1 MVRFISFILILCLLL
16 SSCGTSSPA
25 PISSLPADESQPE
38 LDMPLDYAASK
49 GRLCKYHS
57 VYYYETLCWI
67 LYYDEE
73 SGTFGKLCGKPDCT
87 HEDISCNA
95 YIPGF
100 GRLQIYDGML
110 YFMGEMGTLYRMD
123 LSGNQREA
131 VMNVRILS
139 GTNGTWVIHRGYVY
153 TSVFVNKVEKG
164 EAAVNYSL
172 CRYPLG
178 TSAAKEMMFEKDFD
192 QLVADDW
199 QISGDS
205 LFLSFSQGLWGYRGL
220 YHYDLN
226 TGELTELISGSYSGS
241 VSNFQLA
248 EDGIVFAEK
257 DKKRI
262 RITKYVFSTGALQ
275 KLQEWNVA
283 DGYLP
288 GLSMNHNLIL
298 FFNQYTP
305 REGDY
310 WIGYRILRT
319 QGNGEDVFSGSINGY
334 TPSVH
339 FYGSDETGF
348 FLEKRCDAETATIKE
363 LWRIAYDT
371 GEAKMLIR
379 LVRAEP

>member
-1 MVRFISFILILCLLL
+1 MLRFISFIMILCLLL

-38 LDMPLDYAASK
+38 LDMPLEFNPSK
-49 GRLCKYHS
+49 GKLCKYHS
-57 VYYYETLCWI
+57 VYYYEAMSWI

-73 SGTFGKLCGKPDCT
+73 TGTSGKLCNKPECT

-100 GRLQIYDGML
+100 GCLQIYDGML

-123 LSGNQREA
+123 LSGNQREF
-131 VMNVRILS
+131 VMSVRMLN
-139 GTNGTWVIHRGYVY
+139 GADGTWFIHRGYVY

-248 EDGIVFAEK
+248 EDGIAFAEK
-257 DKKRI
+257 DKERI
-262 RITKYVFSTGALQ
+262 RITKYDFSTGELK
-275 KLQEWNVA
+275 KLHEWNDA
-283 DGYLP
+283 EGYMP
-288 GLSMNHNLIL
+288 GLSTHQNLIL
-298 FFNQYTP
+298 FYKRSVDLDSEQLTP
-305 REGDY
+305 
-310 WIGYRILRT
+310 YRILKT
-319 QGNGEDVFSGSINGY
+319 TGEEVFTGAIDGSAF
-334 TPSVH
+334 TVH
-339 FYGSDETGF
+339 FYGSDHTGF
-348 FLEKRCDAETATIKE
+348 FLEKICHTEAETTYE
-363 LWRIAYDT
+363 LWRISYDT